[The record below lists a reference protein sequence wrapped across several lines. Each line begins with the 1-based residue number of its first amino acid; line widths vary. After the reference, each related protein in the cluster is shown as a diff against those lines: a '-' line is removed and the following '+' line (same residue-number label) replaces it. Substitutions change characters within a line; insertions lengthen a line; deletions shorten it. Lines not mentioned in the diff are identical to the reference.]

1 MNTVTNVAVARCCG
15 CSEASPVSARMKMF
29 FGNLNINTEQ
39 TVSEYMNIM
48 IPYHA
53 HRHPEHAIGYSC
65 GSSVNSSAIASGNT
79 HHSLHRDTVIYPEW
93 SLETQDRQ
101 LTPLY
106 AALEALML
114 FCYASGTWL
123 CLSCRLGAFR
133 ATKAPPVARG
143 PWAPQVHA
151 SGCQWVPVG
160 ASGLVEATRQGRW
173 AVGKMQS

>member
-1 MNTVTNVAVARCCG
+1 
-15 CSEASPVSARMKMF
+15 MF

-114 FCYASGTWL
+114 FCYASGE
-123 CLSCRLGAFR
+123 LSSA
-133 ATKAPPVARG
+133 AAK
-143 PWAPQVHA
+143 
-151 SGCQWVPVG
+151 
-160 ASGLVEATRQGRW
+160 
-173 AVGKMQS
+173 

>member
-1 MNTVTNVAVARCCG
+1 MQLTNLTRSSCAKCFYHTPKVDASSRCCVKLSTSFSVDEYSDERRCRQMLWMFRG
-15 CSEASPVSARMKMF
+15 LPVSARMKMF

-39 TVSEYMNIM
+39 TVSEYMNTM

-106 AALEALML
+106 AAVAAIML
-114 FCYASGTWL
+114 FCYASGE
-123 CLSCRLGAFR
+123 F
-133 ATKAPPVARG
+133 
-143 PWAPQVHA
+143 
-151 SGCQWVPVG
+151 
-160 ASGLVEATRQGRW
+160 
-173 AVGKMQS
+173 